1 MHKVRSQLG
10 KLQNLTGEGVS
21 SSLSQGDLEENG
33 LQGLQLR
40 SYQLEGVRWMK
51 RSLENGQ
58 GCILADEMGLGKTIQ
73 V

>member
-33 LQGLQLR
+33 LQGIQLH

>member
-21 SSLSQGDLEENG
+21 SSLSQGHLEENG
-33 LQGLQLR
+33 LQGIQLR